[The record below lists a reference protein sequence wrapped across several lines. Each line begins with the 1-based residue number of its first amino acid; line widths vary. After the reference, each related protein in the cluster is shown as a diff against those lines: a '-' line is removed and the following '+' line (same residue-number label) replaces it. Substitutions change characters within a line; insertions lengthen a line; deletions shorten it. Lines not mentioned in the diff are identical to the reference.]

1 MIRVVLADDQAAVRE
16 GLRIMLDAQSDI
28 TVVAE
33 AGTGQEALAAAR
45 SLRPDVVI
53 MDVRMPG
60 MDGLS
65 ATGQLLATA
74 DWPVKVIMVTT
85 FDLDEYVFDAIRI
98 GASGFLLKTAPPRL
112 LPTAVREVHA
122 GETML
127 SSQLTQRLI
136 RRFASTPASLPEG
149 TIPGPL
155 AVLTPRELD
164 VLRLVARGLSNS
176 EIAAELFVS
185 EATVKTHVVR
195 ILAKLELRDRTQA
208 AVAAYEHG
216 LIIASRP

>member
-1 MIRVVLADDQAAVRE
+1 VLADDQSAVRE
-16 GLRIMLDAQSDI
+16 GLRVMLDAQSDI

-33 AGTGQEALAAAR
+33 AGTGQEALSVAR
-45 SLRPDVVI
+45 TLRPDVVT

-60 MDGLS
+60 LDGLN

-85 FDLDEYVFDAIRI
+85 FDLDEYVFDAIRL

-127 SSQLTQRLI
+127 SSELTRRLI
-136 RRFASTPASLPEG
+136 HRFASTPASIPKD
-149 TIPGPL
+149 TIPAPL
-155 AVLTPRELD
+155 AGLTPRELD
-164 VLRLVARGLSNS
+164 VLRLVGRGLRNG
-176 EIAAELFVS
+176 EIAAELLVS

-195 ILAKLELRDRTQA
+195 ILAKLGLRDRTQA
-208 AVAAYEHG
+208 AVAAYENG
-216 LIIASRP
+216 LIIAARP